1 MKIDFIL
8 DAMYLFVF
16 IVCFIISVITGKSI
30 VESGW
35 SFFFFGATVALAARN
50 VANELSQR
58 AERRL
63 NRRRRLR

>member
-8 DAMYLFVF
+8 DAIYLFVF

-35 SFFFFGATVALAARN
+35 SFFFGATVALAARN
-50 VANELSQR
+50 VINELSQR
-58 AERRL
+58 AERRQ
-63 NRRRRLR
+63 NRRSRLR